1 MGIRHRTPGEKS
13 TFGSLS
19 VATFAVSCHRDG
31 FTASTV
37 EQGGLSMKTL
47 FTVLAAAA
55 MLTLGC
61 TPSDQ
66 AQPDAEVTPEAEE
79 QITEMDFESGELD
92 QASDGSD
99 DPAAQPTPEAE

>member
-1 MGIRHRTPGEKS
+1 
-13 TFGSLS
+13 
-19 VATFAVSCHRDG
+19 
-31 FTASTV
+31 
-37 EQGGLSMKTL
+37 MKTL
-47 FTVLAAAA
+47 LIVLAAAT

-66 AQPDAEVTPEAEE
+66 APPDADAEITPEAEE

>member
-1 MGIRHRTPGEKS
+1 
-13 TFGSLS
+13 
-19 VATFAVSCHRDG
+19 
-31 FTASTV
+31 
-37 EQGGLSMKTL
+37 MKTL

-79 QITEMDFESGELD
+79 QITEMDFESGEVE
-92 QASDGSD
+92 QSSDGSED
-99 DPAAQPTPEAE
+99 TATEPTPEAE